1 MREVFTFSR
10 FSKSPL
16 KNWQLSKKLRNWE
29 VLLQEIL
36 SFGNNQ
42 RRPSFFSL
50 LESDNNWKLIWNSCF
65 PLFSALDCKNCKGWD
80 AKWQL
85 EQTVIFD
92 VVITCGTVFIWLWLI
107 LIPNKIIILSP
118 FWFNTIFMLILKWL
132 LKVKWLNLL
141 NFIWSFT
148 KKRTLISLTSVKSM
162 KNIFNHQTN
171 PFKLRMRYSLHHFFN
186 QSVKK
191 RQISILIIYSVK
203 QWQLTTKM
211 WNLRSRLD
219 FIRILQLISLNPRQK
234 GLFYSIWRNI
244 FLTNVMI
251 NKLSLNYQNYYKIS
265 FNK

>member
-1 MREVFTFSR
+1 M
-10 FSKSPL
+10 
-16 KNWQLSKKLRNWE
+16 
-29 VLLQEIL
+29 
-36 SFGNNQ
+36 
-42 RRPSFFSL
+42 
-50 LESDNNWKLIWNSCF
+50 
-65 PLFSALDCKNCKGWD
+65 
-80 AKWQL
+80 
-85 EQTVIFD
+85 VIFD